1 MTKASPKTNYH
12 HGDLRR
18 ALVDAARDLVR
29 ESGPENLSLRE
40 VARRAGVSQTA
51 PYRHFADRRELVA
64 AVAAEAFRD
73 LYARIV
79 KGARSAGESKQG
91 LRAVAEQYV
100 AFAIDRESEYRLM
113 FGGELANGNSLPE
126 LDQAS
131 RAVFDLL
138 RSGIAGLKEQN
149 LVADRPT
156 DDVAVTCW
164 ATMHGLV
171 MLLLD
176 GQVPGGHGKRSAIA
190 LVHASTEILM
200 DGMAKR

>member
-1 MTKASPKTNYH
+1 MTTATDKSSYH

-29 ESGPENLSLRE
+29 ESGPQVLSLRE

-51 PYRHFADRRELVA
+51 PYRHFADRRALVA
-64 AVAAEAFRD
+64 AVATEGFRD
-73 LYARIV
+73 LNTRILKAV
-79 KGARSAGESKQG
+79 HTAENGKQA
-91 LRAVAEQYV
+91 LRVVAEQYV
-100 AFAIDRESEYRLM
+100 AFAVDRESEYRLM
-113 FGGELANGNSLPE
+113 FGSELAHSDDLAE
-126 LDQAS
+126 LGQAS

-138 RSGIAGLKEQN
+138 RSGISELKEQS
-149 LVADRPT
+149 LIADRSV

-171 MLLLD
+171 MLVLD
-176 GQVPGGHGKRSAIA
+176 GQVPGGDGKRNAIA

-200 DGMAKR
+200 HGMARR